1 MELNDIVKLQINNQ
15 DVANISAGHY
25 GTCETA
31 GGTAAK
37 TASVDGLILGMNT
50 QVSVLFNNGFTISNP
65 TLSINGGTA
74 HAMKIGGSAL
84 PPHLIA
90 AKSIVTM
97 IYDGTDFNV
106 ISIEKIPQPQTMGYV
121 DLGLSTGLKWAT
133 MNVGATKP
141 EEQGYFFS
149 WGNVEGHCLN
159 GVTDYDFGT
168 STTGAPYSGS
178 AGAALSGDI
187 AVGDTYDMA
196 RANLGGAW
204 RLPTKAEFQTLYDET
219 TCTWETQNG
228 VTGRLFVSKA
238 SGNSNSVFFPA
249 AGYYNG
255 SSHNYVGSNGY
266 YWSSSF
272 VSATDAY
279 HLYFYSTDVY
289 PQDRSRRYYGFSVRA
304 VQ

>member
-25 GTCETA
+25 GICSTA
-31 GGTAAK
+31 GGDSAK
-37 TASVDGLILGMNT
+37 TTSVDGLILGMNT
-50 QVSVLFNNGFTISNP
+50 QVSVVFENGFTISNP

-106 ISIEKIPQPQTMGYV
+106 ISIEKIPQPQTMDYV
-121 DLGLSTGLKWAT
+121 DLGLQSGLKWAT

-178 AGAALSGDI
+178 PGASLSGNI
-187 AVGDTYDMA
+187 ANGDAYDMA

-204 RLPTKAEFQTLYDET
+204 RLPTKEEFQELYDNT
-219 TCTWETQNG
+219 TCTWTTQNG

-249 AGYYNG
+249 AGDYLG
-255 SSHNYVGSNGY
+255 SSHGHVGSGGD

-272 VSATDAY
+272 SSATTAY
-279 HLYFYSTDVY
+279 YLGFNRSGVN
-289 PQDRSRRYYGFSVRA
+289 PQHNYYRYYGFSVRA